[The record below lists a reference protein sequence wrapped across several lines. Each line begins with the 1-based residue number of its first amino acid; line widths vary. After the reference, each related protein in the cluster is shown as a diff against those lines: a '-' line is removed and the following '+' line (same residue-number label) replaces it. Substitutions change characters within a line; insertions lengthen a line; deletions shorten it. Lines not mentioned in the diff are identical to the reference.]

1 MFYHQSLWAPQ
12 HDFKQPSQAQH
23 VNKDRDKNIISQ
35 LLYVF
40 FRI

>member
-1 MFYHQSLWAPQ
+1 MFYHQSLRALQ
-12 HDFKQPSQAQH
+12 HNSKQSSQTQH